1 MITGDYSSLGLL
13 IAGNASV
20 KTQLDKLT
28 QQVAT
33 GYVANSYG
41 GLGAAAQSA
50 LDLGPQLA
58 NLTTEQTVIGSV
70 TGQQQVTQTALS
82 QIAAIASTFAA
93 DTASL
98 NGINANSVDTVA
110 ASAKVALQQL
120 AGLLDTTDGNTYVF
134 AGTDSANPPVP
145 NPSDITSSAFYTQ
158 IRAAVTGL
166 SSTTDNSAAI
176 TASTLAIAQSN
187 VAGTTPFSAT
197 LGTVATVQVGSG
209 GLVQV
214 GLLANANTLATST
227 GTSTTG
233 SYVRDLL
240 RSLSTLASL
249 SSSQLNDPGFG
260 AVVAD
265 TRTSLNGAI
274 TALATETGALGNI
287 QSGLTARAT
296 DAADTSTALQAQL
309 APAEDVDTATALSNL
324 SAVQTQLQ
332 ASYQLIAASKKFS
345 LVQYL

>member
-20 KTQLDKLT
+20 KVKLNTLT

-41 GLGAAAQSA
+41 GLGASAQSA
-50 LDLGPQLA
+50 LELGPQLA
-58 NLTTEQTVIGSV
+58 NLTTEQAVIGSV
-70 TGQQQVTQTALS
+70 TGQQQVTQTALG

-98 NGINANSVDTVA
+98 NGIDPDAVDTVA

-120 AGLLDTTDGNTYVF
+120 ASLLDTTDGNIYVF
-134 AGTDSANPPVP
+134 AGTDSGNPPVP
-145 NPSDITSSAFYTQ
+145 NPSGITSSGLYTQ
-158 IRAAVTGL
+158 INAAVTGL

-176 TASTLAIAQSN
+176 SASTLAIAQSN
-187 VAGTTPFSAT
+187 VPGTTPFSAT

-214 GLLANANTLATST
+214 GLLANSNTLATST
-227 GTSTTG
+227 GSSTTG
-233 SYVRDLL
+233 SYTRDLL

-249 SSSQLNDPGFG
+249 SSSQVNDPGFG
-260 AVVAD
+260 AIVAD
-265 TRTSLNGAI
+265 TRNSLNGAV

-287 QSGLTARAT
+287 QSGLTAQAT
-296 DAADTSTALQAQL
+296 DASDTTTALQKQL
-309 APAEDVDTATALSNL
+309 SGAEDVDTATALSQL

-332 ASYQLIAASKKFS
+332 ASYQLIAASKNFS